1 MKKLNLC
8 HLFFL
13 KQSLML
19 TFAYISHIYRI
30 YIYIYIYLLS
40 FSMQMQWMSRFS
52 KHIFWFSSLNCSFVG
67 HWEGKKTE
75 TFKQMSSFFHV
86 ELLVKVA
93 SQLWNMYWIRRLI
106 PWVFTPE
113 VEICYLKTFCS
124 CLDILIVLMWFRFVV
139 LHFSLKIAA
148 TSRSSSPP
156 RQSKILERFFP
167 AAHLFNICVLDKS
180 TAAVMLFAARILW

>member
-1 MKKLNLC
+1 
-8 HLFFL
+8 
-13 KQSLML
+13 ML
-19 TFAYISHIYRI
+19 TFAYI
-30 YIYIYIYLLS
+30 YIYYTHIFVIIFYANAVNVSSL
-40 FSMQMQWMSRFS
+40 S
-52 KHIFWFSSLNCSFVG
+52 KHIFRFSSLNCSFVG

-93 SQLWNMYWIRRLI
+93 FQLWNIYWIRRLI

-156 RQSKILERFFP
+156 RQSKKLERFLPRRAPF
-167 AAHLFNICVLDKS
+167 
-180 TAAVMLFAARILW
+180 